1 MNENDLIKRIEE
13 LEKDNARLRKI
24 EKELKNT
31 VKGFNKL
38 IATNNI
44 MLKEIKSQ
52 KVELVKDSIS
62 FKHLFQSYNEKD
74 WHILKHMEAFWGDV
88 PNWNKITDD
97 SLADFQNFLRSQK
110 KRIGEGLLSETT
122 IALYMNLIKGTIKRG
137 YSPRTNGGQNVKVLK
152 AAKKKKVWLRPNDL
166 QEIADYTPIND
177 AELYAK
183 KMYLISAITG
193 ARISDVEHLS
203 SANIDGYTLRY
214 IPIKTKDFEASVS
227 LTVEAKNYLNELFDI
242 QVERLSDINPVIR
255 DICRKCGITRTI
267 DIGTPNRPNVV
278 ELCDAV
284 HVHTFRHSFATIKY
298 RYSGWSE
305 KQISTS
311 MGHANI
317 SMTLNNYVLDKSAVS
332 EQELKENKNL
342 IF

>member
-1 MNENDLIKRIEE
+1 MSENDLIKRIEE

-62 FKHLFQSYNEKD
+62 FKHLFQTYNEKD
-74 WHILKHMEAFWGDV
+74 WHILRHMEAFWGDV

-152 AAKKKKVWLRPNDL
+152 AAKKKKECAHWAARVVFA
-166 QEIADYTPIND
+166 IAP
-177 AELYAK
+177 
-183 KMYLISAITG
+183 
-193 ARISDVEHLS
+193 
-203 SANIDGYTLRY
+203 
-214 IPIKTKDFEASVS
+214 ASVRPS
-227 LTVEAKNYLNELFDI
+227 AVAQYGYSVRTAQFPA
-242 QVERLSDINPVIR
+242 PV
-255 DICRKCGITRTI
+255 
-267 DIGTPNRPNVV
+267 TPNLRQQ
-278 ELCDAV
+278 
-284 HVHTFRHSFATIKY
+284 K
-298 RYSGWSE
+298 GWRETARSCLLPRARRCL
-305 KQISTS
+305 
-311 MGHANI
+311 GHCRSNWRCC
-317 SMTLNNYVLDKSAVS
+317 SCC
-332 EQELKENKNL
+332 
-342 IF
+342 

>member
-1 MNENDLIKRIEE
+1 MSENDLIKRIEE

-74 WHILKHMEAFWGDV
+74 WHILRHMEAFWGDV

-110 KRIGEGLLSETT
+110 KRIGDGLLSETT

-183 KMYLISAITG
+183 KINKTTERQGRIKDAKIMQKTQRKTHTLPSAPSSRLDHLPHTAHAHHH
-193 ARISDVEHLS
+193 ARTRAHLHHRS
-203 SANIDGYTLRY
+203 
-214 IPIKTKDFEASVS
+214 
-227 LTVEAKNYLNELFDI
+227 
-242 QVERLSDINPVIR
+242 Q
-255 DICRKCGITRTI
+255 
-267 DIGTPNRPNVV
+267 
-278 ELCDAV
+278 
-284 HVHTFRHSFATIKY
+284 
-298 RYSGWSE
+298 
-305 KQISTS
+305 
-311 MGHANI
+311 
-317 SMTLNNYVLDKSAVS
+317 
-332 EQELKENKNL
+332 
-342 IF
+342 

>member
-1 MNENDLIKRIEE
+1 MSENDLIKRIEE
-13 LEKDNARLRKI
+13 LEKDNARLRRI

-44 MLKEIKSQ
+44 MLKEIKNQ
-52 KVELVKDSIS
+52 KVELVKDSIT
-62 FKHLFQSYNEKD
+62 FKHLFQTYNEKD
-74 WHILKHMEAFWGDV
+74 WHILKHMETFWGDV
-88 PNWNKITDD
+88 PNWDKITDD
-97 SLADFQNFLRSQK
+97 SLSDFQNFLRTQK

-152 AAKKKKVWLRPNDL
+152 AAKKKKVWLRPNDM
-166 QEIADYTPIND
+166 QAITDYAPIND

-183 KMYLISAITG
+183 KMCLISAITG
-193 ARISDVEHLS
+193 ARISDAERLS
-203 SANIDGYTLRY
+203 SSNIDGYTLRY

-242 QVERLSDINPVIR
+242 QAERLNDINPIIR

-298 RYSGWSE
+298 RYSNWDE
-305 KQISTS
+305 RQISNA

-317 SMTLNNYVLDKSAVS
+317 SMTLNNYVLDKSAVT
-332 EQELKENKNL
+332 EQELNENKNL

>member
-1 MNENDLIKRIEE
+1 MSENDLIKRIEE

-62 FKHLFQSYNEKD
+62 FKHLFQTYNEKD

-110 KRIGEGLLSETT
+110 KRIGDGLLSETT

-183 KMYLISAITG
+183 KMCLISAITG

-227 LTVEAKNYLNELFDI
+227 LTLEAKNYLNELFDI

-298 RYSGWSE
+298 RYSNWDE
-305 KQISTS
+305 RQISNA

-317 SMTLNNYVLDKSAVS
+317 SMTLNNYVLDKSAVT